1 MSAFVIDAFEF
12 SRLKE
17 RREGA
22 SPVSDLG
29 RLAEELADP
38 SGTLKWVLA
47 GGSNHVAHPQLTL
60 TVTGSLQITCQ
71 RCLSPFAFDV
81 DSESVLIL
89 AKDEA
94 SADDIDAL
102 LDDDQIDVIIGSKA
116 LDIIQL
122 VEDEALLAL
131 RGVTGEAEIPGLE
144 GATSPARD
152 SQRVLSHEE
161 RANMSPEAWG
171 FLLDL
176 RRRGSLDPGQFE
188 EVLDQLSGPGTRP
201 VDVATAREIAARVAL
216 HVDEEGGP
224 MLSFMDHDRAH

>member
-1 MSAFVIDAFEF
+1 MSAFVIDAFEY

-17 RREGA
+17 RREGTI
-22 SPVSDLG
+22 PVSDLG

-94 SADDIDAL
+94 SADEIDAL

-122 VEDEALLAL
+122 VEDEALLAMPL
-131 RGVTGEAEIPGLE
+131 SPKHAVCPDTSALEALKTGKKD
-144 GATSPARD
+144 SPFA
-152 SQRVLSHEE
+152 
-161 RANMSPEAWG
+161 
-171 FLLDL
+171 
-176 RRRGSLDPGQFE
+176 
-188 EVLDQLSGPGTRP
+188 
-201 VDVATAREIAARVAL
+201 
-216 HVDEEGGP
+216 
-224 MLSFMDHDRAH
+224 MLKNLK